1 MIRHITTG
9 IREQSPIRMV
19 GTSNPMQRV
28 KRNALLAAHVNPN
41 VLITGEP
48 GVGKASLAR
57 FIHDHGDRSVYG
69 FGRANCHGISD
80 LRLES
85 LLFGHVQ
92 GSMGDAEDD
101 NPGILE
107 SIPGGTLLLR
117 NIDALSP
124 QMQDRLLRLL
134 ETGEYQ
140 RVGARPVHTR
150 LDVRVIAT
158 TTEDLSAL
166 AADGLFLN
174 GLYRRLAGIRLTMPP
189 LRERRDDIPSLVD
202 YFAAELA
209 TRDAL
214 GAGAPDT
221 LISSVIRIAM
231 SRDEWPG
238 NVRELRNVVE
248 SQLMGVFRPVSEPIR
263 VVPPHHRLVH

>member
-1 MIRHITTG
+1 
-9 IREQSPIRMV
+9 MV
-19 GTSNPMQRV
+19 GTSHPMQVV

-41 VLITGEP
+41 VLITGER

-57 FIHDHGDRSVYG
+57 FIHDHGERSLYG
-69 FGRANCHGISD
+69 FCRVNCFGVSD

-92 GSMGDAEDD
+92 GSLSGADED
-101 NPGILE
+101 NPGLLE
-107 SIPGGTLLLR
+107 SIPGGTLLLL
-117 NIDALSP
+117 NVDALSS
-124 QMQDRLLRLL
+124 QMQDRLLRFL

-140 RVGARPVHTR
+140 RVGAKPVRTH
-150 LDVRVIAT
+150 LGVRVIAT
-158 TTEDLSAL
+158 TTEDLSVL

-174 GLYRRLAGIRLTMPP
+174 GLYRRLAGIRLTVPP
-189 LRERRDDIPSLVD
+189 LRDRRDDIPSLVD

-209 TRDAL
+209 GCDAL
-214 GAGAPDT
+214 GAGAPDA

-238 NVRELRNVVE
+238 NVAELRNVVE
-248 SQLMGVFRPVSEPIR
+248 GQLMGVFRPVTHSIR